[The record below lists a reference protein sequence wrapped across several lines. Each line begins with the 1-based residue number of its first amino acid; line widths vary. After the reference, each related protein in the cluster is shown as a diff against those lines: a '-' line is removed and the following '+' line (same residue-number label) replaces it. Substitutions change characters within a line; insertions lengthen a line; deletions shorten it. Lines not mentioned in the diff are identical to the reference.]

1 MKSLTKLFIP
11 IALETLCYML
21 AGMVDTMMLSTVG
34 DNAVGAV
41 GTANTYINVFIIM
54 FSIVSSGMIAVM
66 TQYIGA
72 KRIGVA
78 FQARQLGAVLNLV
91 LGVALSGFLFVF
103 SGNVLE
109 IVGVAPLLM
118 GYAKT
123 YLKIVGG
130 FCFVNALI
138 PIFSSYLRAFG
149 YTKQPLIATV
159 LSNVLNLCLNA
170 VFLFVF
176 HSGVAGVAAA
186 TVISRF
192 LNLAIVIV
200 ASKLLVRADKDP
212 ERLGNKEV
220 FAQIIKVGLPSAME
234 TAFYNVAMTLTIRFL
249 NQMDD
254 AGMNVTA
261 RSYAAQIANFSYC
274 VGAALAQANAILTGW
289 RIGKGDY
296 EACDKGTKKAACIG
310 ICVAAGLEA
319 VFALSSDYLI
329 QIFTDDAE
337 LITIGASYLRFVLEV
352 GRVTNLV
359 FGQALKTSGDAL
371 YTTII
376 AVTFMYLC
384 MVGGTW
390 LFGIHWNL
398 LAVGAYIG
406 LAGDECV
413 RAVFM
418 FLRWQS
424 GKWKSKGFIKQEA
437 NQQNKRNGGTINAK
451 MDACIVSAGDSAR

>member
-11 IALETLCYML
+11 IALETLCFML
-21 AGMVDTMMLSTVG
+21 AGMVDTIMLSTVG

-41 GTANTYINVFIIM
+41 GTANTYISVFIIM
-54 FSIVSSGMIAVM
+54 FNIVSSGMIAVM

-78 FQARQLGAVLNLV
+78 YQARQLGAVLNLILGIV
-91 LGVALSGFLFVF
+91 LSVFLFLF
-103 SGNVLE
+103 SGRVLE
-109 IVGVAPLLM
+109 LVGVAPLLM
-118 GYAKT
+118 DYAKT

-130 FCFVNALI
+130 CCFLNALI

-159 LSNVLNLCLNA
+159 SANVVNLCLNA

-176 HSGVAGVAAA
+176 HGGVAGVAAA

-192 LNLAIVIV
+192 LNLVIV
-200 ASKLLVRADKDP
+200 AAASRILVKADKDP
-212 ERLGNKEV
+212 ERLRNKEV
-220 FAQIIKVGLPSAME
+220 FVQIIRVGLPSAME

-249 NQMDD
+249 NQMDE
-254 AGMNVTA
+254 AGLNVTA
-261 RSYAAQIANFSYC
+261 RAYASQITNFSYC
-274 VGAALAQANAILTGW
+274 IGAALAQANAIMTGW
-289 RIGKGDY
+289 RIGEGDY
-296 EACDKGTKKAACIG
+296 EACDKGTKKAAFIG

-319 VFALSSDYLI
+319 IFALSSDYLI
-329 QIFTDDAE
+329 QIFTDDAVMIS
-337 LITIGASYLRFVLEV
+337 LVGKLLAIDIVLEV

-371 YTTII
+371 FTTII

-390 LFGIHWNL
+390 FFGIHLNL

-406 LAGDECV
+406 LASDECV

-424 GKWKSKGFIKQEA
+424 GKWKTKGFIKH
-437 NQQNKRNGGTINAK
+437 K
-451 MDACIVSAGDSAR
+451 V